1 MAVTQNSS
9 TAPDEIF
16 ETEDFLGE
24 AYDNSASLKT
34 GGKGAIFLATGDDM
48 ESSDD
53 EPDEYDNGFIDTS
66 DTAHASPVLG
76 LAGDTVQS
84 CHRLAAVIARIEAE
98 RTTPQAIASSI
109 VMSTAMPDVRA
120 PLRWPKN
127 PGAALRQFTVR
138 PLGRG
143 HRDRTRSSARKVRNA
158 IAVQV
163 RLRKAYLL
171 RKAAN

>member
-1 MAVTQNSS
+1 MAAITQNNI
-9 TAPDEIF
+9 TAPDEIY

-53 EPDEYDNGFIDTS
+53 EPDEYDHDFIDTS
-66 DTAHASPVLG
+66 DTAHEPPAPG
-76 LAGDTVQS
+76 LSGDTMQS
-84 CHRLAAVIARIEAE
+84 CRRLAAVIARIEAA
-98 RTTPQAIASSI
+98 TPQAIASSI

-127 PGAALRQFTVR
+127 PRAAFRQFTVQ